1 MMSRFRIVVALAVL
15 LPGLALADGKV
26 PLPQETH
33 INEQLIAGAAGDIL
47 RKECPKIEARLLVV
61 WGKLFDLKSYA
72 ESKGYTEAEVKA
84 FLQNAD
90 QKARVKAA
98 AMAYL
103 AAAGAKAGDRAS
115 YCSVGKS
122 EIAKGTL
129 LGSLIKSGE

>member
-1 MMSRFRIVVALAVL
+1 MSKFGLVAVLAVL
-15 LPGLALADGKV
+15 LPVGALAEDKV
-26 PLPQETH
+26 PLPEEAH
-33 INEQLIAGAAGDIL
+33 INGQLIAGAAGDIL
-47 RKECPKIEARLLVV
+47 RKECPTITARMLVV
-61 WGKLFDLKSYA
+61 YGKLFDLKSYA

-84 FLQNAD
+84 FLQDAD